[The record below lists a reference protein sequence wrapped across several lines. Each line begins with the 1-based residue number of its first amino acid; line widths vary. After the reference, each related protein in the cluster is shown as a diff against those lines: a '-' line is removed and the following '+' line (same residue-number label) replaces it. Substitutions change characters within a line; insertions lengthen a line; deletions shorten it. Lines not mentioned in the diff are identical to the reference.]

1 MRFGPTSVHLT
12 SVLARSLR
20 RPKLRPD
27 LRVSKQ
33 LVAGEESY
41 VVKIP
46 ETDSYSRYGPL
57 EFDVLQACDGTR
69 TAAEIAAFTGE
80 RHPDAALSE
89 EEVIEFLDGMDPNIW
104 ERSVGERNL
113 AILEKIRDE
122 RSQRVNRASIL
133 YAYFSAWDPDQVLE
147 KIHPYLRWMFT
158 RGFVVFSLL
167 LFLATAVIVVADW
180 ARIRQDTV
188 EFYNFSNK
196 TAYDLWIFWVLL
208 FFVSGVHEF
217 GHGLTCKHFGGEVHQ
232 MGLLLIF
239 FTPAFYTDCTDMHM
253 FDRSSKRLWTIFAGI
268 WVELVLCALATLIW
282 YFSPPGSFTGD
293 IAYKTLLLTGVS
305 GVFFNLN
312 PLMKFDGYYALAQ
325 YLEIDN
331 LREDAFDYLKL
342 WTQRTIFRQ
351 DVDLPAVG
359 RRKRRIFLIFGFA
372 AFTYAVFVLTVVT
385 LFFKNV
391 FTSQF
396 GSWGYP
402 MVVAA
407 LYLVLRRNIQRWLGV
422 VRAGWRLGKEKY
434 MAWKMTRWQQAGIV
448 AGLALL
454 FLPPTSTKVATD
466 FVLEPAEQAEVRA
479 SVPGWINQVRVQEG
493 DRVTAGAPVAA
504 LHNPEIKAR
513 AAISEKELA
522 LAERQLA
529 AARSRGDL
537 AAMQHFTAERDRLL
551 ADVAEA
557 RRKRDGLTLRAALHG
572 EVTTPLIHQRVG
584 EYLPEGGAFAR
595 VVDRDVMRARI
606 LVRDWEME
614 DVFEGAEAKLMVRS
628 FPMRTF
634 RGRVERILPAAALDR
649 PVSQPQKLER
659 HGQEQTNYIAV
670 VLSFPNMDGILTEGM
685 TGTAKVYGHRYPLAW
700 RAARSAW
707 RWFRSQVW

>member
-1 MRFGPTSVHLT
+1 LRFGPTSVHLT
-12 SVLARSLR
+12 SVLAQSLR
-20 RPKLRPD
+20 RPKLRTD

-57 EFDVLQACDGTR
+57 ELDVLQACDGTR
-69 TAAEIAAFTGE
+69 TVTEITAFAGE
-80 RHPDAALSE
+80 RHPDTALSE
-89 EEVIEFLDGMDPNIW
+89 EEVIEFIDGMDPNMW

-133 YAYFSAWDPDQVLE
+133 YIYFSAWDPDKVLE
-147 KIHPYLRWMFT
+147 RIRPYLRWMYT
-158 RGFVVFSLL
+158 RGFVLFSLA

-196 TAYDLWIFWVLL
+196 TAYDIWIFWVLL

-232 MGLLLIF
+232 MGFMLIF
-239 FTPAFYTDCTDMHM
+239 FTPSFYTDCTDMHM

-268 WVELVLCALATLIW
+268 WVELVVCAVATLVW
-282 YFSPPGSFTGD
+282 YFSPPGSFVGD

-312 PLMKFDGYYALAQ
+312 PLMKFDGYFALAQ

-351 DVDLPAVG
+351 DVDLPPVG

-372 AFTYAVFVLTVVT
+372 AFAYAVFVLTIVT

-396 GSWGYP
+396 GDWGYP
-402 MVVAA
+402 MVVVA
-407 LYLVLRRNIQRWLGV
+407 LYLILRRNIQRWLGV
-422 VRAGWRLGKEKY
+422 VRAGWRLAKEKF
-434 MAWKMTRWQQAGIV
+434 MAWKMTRWQQVGIV

-454 FLPPTSTKVATD
+454 TLPPTSTKVATD
-466 FVLEPAEQAEVRA
+466 FLLEPGVRAGVRA
-479 SVPGWINQVRVQEG
+479 SVPGWIAQVRIQEG
-493 DRVTAGAPVAA
+493 DRVTAGAPIAV
-504 LHNPEIKAR
+504 LHNPEIEAQ
-513 AAISEKELA
+513 AAIREKELA
-522 LAERQLA
+522 LAGQRLA
-529 AARSRGDL
+529 EARSRGDL
-537 AAMQHFTAERDRLL
+537 AGVQRFTTERDRLL
-551 ADVAEA
+551 ADVAET
-557 RRKRDGLTLRAALHG
+557 RRKRDSLTLRAPVHG
-572 EVTTPLIHQRVG
+572 EVVTPLLHQRVG
-584 EYLPEGGAFAR
+584 EYLAEGGELAR

-606 LVRDWEME
+606 LVRDWEID
-614 DVFEGAEAKLMVRS
+614 DVFEGAEVKLMVR
-628 FPMRTF
+628 PHPLLTF
-634 RGRVERILPAAALDR
+634 AGTVERILPAAATDR
-649 PVSQPQKLER
+649 PVSEPHRLER
-659 HGQEQTNYIAV
+659 YGQEQTNYFAV
-670 VLSFPNMDGILTEGM
+670 VLSFPNEEGILIEGM
-685 TGTAKVYGHRYPLAW
+685 TGTAKIYGRRYPLAW
-700 RAARSAW
+700 RAARGAW